1 MKFQLDG
8 GIIDADLSELQ
19 RLLSSVTPLSRAV
32 LGTIV
37 SDKSFLEGVAKAL
50 QEKYLPETRVTSSE
64 AWQIWKAVDEA
75 ATAYQAQTRDY
86 AELAFWFHINPYEV
100 SERQRVG
107 LLANLGMLKA
117 QDRINRGDYDALD
130 PKQVYQL
137 FMLAYEDKELA
148 QRRATESAKLA
159 IEREAKRQRT

>member
-8 GIIDADLSELQ
+8 GVIDADLSELQ

-32 LGTIV
+32 LNTIV
-37 SDKSFLEGVAKAL
+37 SDRSFLDKVAEAL
-50 QEKYLPETRVTSSE
+50 RIKYLPQSRITPSE

-75 ATAYQAQTRDY
+75 ATIYQAETRDH
-86 AELAFWFHINPYEV
+86 AELAFWFHINPYQV

-117 QDRINRGDYDALD
+117 QDRINRGDYDAMD

-137 FMLAYEDKELA
+137 FMFAYEDKELA

-159 IEREAKRQRT
+159 IELEAKRQRT